1 MDLLDFFRGR
11 YSWRKLANL
20 IRRLPPSSLTTEAM
34 ANDEE
39 LAEQL
44 RPPEGRGLPRL
55 SEYTAEVARLD
66 VLADRLGELIS
77 VVVQVVG
84 GKAPRI
90 KPAPRPET
98 AFDRVLRR
106 RTEDRIGD
114 LIAEVEAA
122 QQRWAEAHQD

>member
-1 MDLLDFFRGR
+1 
-11 YSWRKLANL
+11 
-20 IRRLPPSSLTTEAM
+20 M
-34 ANDEE
+34 ANDED
-39 LAEQL
+39 LAEQMQ
-44 RPPEGRGLPRL
+44 PPEGKGTPRL

-98 AFDRVLRR
+98 AFDRVQRR
-106 RTEDRIGD
+106 RTENRIGD

-122 QQRWAEAHQD
+122 QQRWAEAHQVTE